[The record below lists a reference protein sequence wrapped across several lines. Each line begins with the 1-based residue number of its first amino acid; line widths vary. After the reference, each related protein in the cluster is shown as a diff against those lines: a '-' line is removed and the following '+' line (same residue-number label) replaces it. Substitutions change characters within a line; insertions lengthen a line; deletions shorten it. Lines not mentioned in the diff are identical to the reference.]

1 MPGDMMPS
9 FSLHRVLIAC
19 LSGVAV
25 VLSPAAFPVTVSDH
39 VLDQDGRALP
49 DAAVYAVPLNGK
61 LPAAHPAHAVI
72 DQIKRKFVPLV
83 SVIQTGT
90 SLSFPNKDNIEHDV
104 YSFSP

>member
-1 MPGDMMPS
+1 MPS

-19 LSGVAV
+19 LSGAAL
-25 VLSPAAFPVTVSDH
+25 VLSPAAFAVTVSVH
-39 VLDQDGRALP
+39 VLDQDGRALS

-61 LPAAHPAHAVI
+61 LPAPHPAEAVI

-90 SLSFPNKDNIEHDV
+90 SVSFPITGGR
-104 YSFSP
+104 SGGSCAMR